1 MPSLLRT
8 EQPNPATHRRDLM
21 LVVQV
26 AGLLGTAWLI
36 WSISVLPRLDRGSL
50 SDVIIQTLSYT
61 LLACLASALITVT
74 LYLLIAHSL
83 RDDAIQ
89 MALRTSTTAVWFA
102 AATILLA
109 QLSPATLPAA
119 LVMVISTTRLLY
131 GQWRL
136 VHPVEQCSFP
146 ASVEHPFFNPPLAP
160 PFRELVPGLAASLA
174 IQAGVLIFP
183 IGYPLLAAA
192 LFCLSVAMVT
202 LCGLRAGAYEAEAP
216 SDLPRTILG
225 FLLTLVLAAGLTV
238 GGLAGGVTSGSHWDP
253 SFQGHAGPLQS
264 ARALLHKF
272 FDEDGENRP
281 KDPATNLYLPPMGNV
296 EITDNSFPGVI
307 LLPTAKPEQ
316 PLLVAPLFSWN
327 RTSPEIA
334 VIKPLSIP
342 FSGVYWMYRPP
353 FDRPPRTSHVQ
364 QGNPLTL
371 SFRTTDHAPMSMEAY
386 QKLGRE
392 VDTQCCSGIQIAILN
407 TDQSPGTVALELVLI
422 DTQPP
427 SQPTFS
433 LGSIVVTS
441 RSRTVSAAGS
451 ALPARETLDFAIPAA
466 TPIYQFDVIKV
477 IFHRDSLRR
486 DTSARMSIESFL
498 LLPRM

>member
-1 MPSLLRT
+1 MRSLLRS
-8 EQPNPATHRRDLM
+8 ESAHRATHRRDLM

-119 LVMVISTTRLLY
+119 LLMVISTTRLLY
-131 GQWRL
+131 SQWRL
-136 VHPVEQCSFP
+136 VHPVAQSSFP
-146 ASVEHPFFNPPLAP
+146 APVEHPFFDPPP
-160 PFRELVPGLAASLA
+160 EPRFRELVPGLAASLA
-174 IQAGVLIFP
+174 IQAGALIFP
-183 IGYPLLAAA
+183 VGYPLLAAA

-202 LCGLRAGAYEAEAP
+202 LCGLRSGAYEAEAP
-216 SDLPRTILG
+216 SNLPRTILG

-264 ARALLHKF
+264 ARALLHKL
-272 FDEDGENRP
+272 FDEDGGNRQAQP
-281 KDPATNLYLPPMGNV
+281 VTNLYLPPVGNA

-307 LLPTAKPEQ
+307 LLPETKPEQ
-316 PLLVAPLFSWN
+316 PILVAPSFSWN

-392 VDTQCCSGIQIAILN
+392 VDIKCCTAIQIAISN
-407 TDQSPGTVALELVLI
+407 TDRSPGTMALELVLI
-422 DTQPP
+422 DTQP
-427 SQPTFS
+427 SRQPTLS
-433 LGSIVVTS
+433 LGSIGVTP
-441 RSRTVSAAGS
+441 RSRTGSWAGS
-451 ALPARETLDFAIPAA
+451 ALPATERLDFAIPAVA
-466 TPIYQFDVIKV
+466 PPYQFDVIEV
-477 IFHRDSLRR
+477 IFHRDPLRR
-486 DTSARMSIESFL
+486 DSSARVAIESFL
-498 LLPRM
+498 FLPRM